1 MANWELAVQRARFV
15 PDRPTE
21 MNPVKPLLPRVIK
34 VLPLENYQLL
44 LQFRTNQSNG
54 FDVRP
59 YLDYPAFKRLTA
71 AGLFQSACTARDG
84 GLGRDAGLGSG
95 NLVPAGCARNF
106 F

>member
-1 MANWELAVQRARFV
+1 
-15 PDRPTE
+15 

-44 LQFRTNQSNG
+44 LQFQDESIKR

-71 AGLFQSACTARDG
+71 AGLFSKAHVQHGTVVWDEMLDLAPETLYL
-84 GLGRDAGLGSG
+84 LG
-95 NLVPAGCARNF
+95 VPETSF
-106 F
+106 DF